1 MKPCPKGH
9 TEGRTKHRVC
19 IGCRRERDRKRRAP
33 DTPMKKNMRWAKR
46 NAAKLG
52 ATPPWANQEAIKQF
66 YVEARR
72 LTAETGIPHEV
83 DHIVPL
89 QHPLVCG
96 LHVETNLQVLTA
108 EANNKKNNR
117 WEPSAG
123 PWGAA
128 AP

>member
-1 MKPCPKGH
+1 
-9 TEGRTKHRVC
+9 
-19 IGCRRERDRKRRAP
+19 
-33 DTPMKKNMRWAKR
+33 MKKNMRWAKR

-108 EANNKKNNR
+108 EANNTKNNR